1 MKPHRDWFGR
11 LLSLLVFLTGILLM
25 LIAFWLAYR
34 MFQTPPQRLFQGSG
48 GNNPNLGTIATGIWA
63 ALRSILLLVL
73 MAIVGG
79 MIANR
84 GITLY
89 LAVRRAESELM
100 PHRPTPDTKP
110 NPPDHS

>member
-1 MKPHRDWFGR
+1 
-11 LLSLLVFLTGILLM
+11 
-25 LIAFWLAYR
+25 
-34 MFQTPPQRLFQGSG
+34 
-48 GNNPNLGTIATGIWA
+48 
-63 ALRSILLLVL
+63 LRGILLLVL